1 MTFKFDYTVIL
12 IVKITCWFLHNYL
25 LYHSL
30 SMIYLKRQKC
40 LAQSFITTLITH
52 QMELSTNHH
61 FFWSFFTLNGIICLR
76 LMQKRPSMG
85 EQCSRHLVTPTLVS
99 PRNDVFGTSAKK
111 SKLILVISANQKHYP
126 DLGHVTLH
134 QKEISDVI
142 LLETDGGFAK
152 CRLFSE
158 AKKRTQASYL
168 KKIFSSWTFRQLCEK
183 KLLQLICI
191 KKRERKWLRQK
202 CKNIKV

>member
-1 MTFKFDYTVIL
+1 MTY
-12 IVKITCWFLHNYL
+12 
-25 LYHSL
+25 SE
-30 SMIYLKRQKC
+30 R
-40 LAQSFITTLITH
+40 AQ
-52 QMELSTNHH
+52 
-61 FFWSFFTLNGIICLR
+61 
-76 LMQKRPSMG
+76 
-85 EQCSRHLVTPTLVS
+85 
-99 PRNDVFGTSAKK
+99 KK

-168 KKIFSSWTFRQLCEK
+168 KKLFSSWTFRQLCEK

-191 KKRERKWLRQK
+191 KKKRENGLDKSAKILRFNVLRRGISLTLELTNMTLSKIVRTRFLQCFFFTLTK
-202 CKNIKV
+202 HPNY